1 MGLFGSK
8 NDCRFSSNC
17 PFGTEPCMYCVS
29 KNFED
34 CSTYRQLNG
43 DDNPCPFKDRCSW
56 FPHSCLAEAY
66 ESCFMY
72 NQMNAEN
79 NDSYDDDDYEADDDE
94 LEENVDMN
102 DEDDEYNDDIDDED
116 DEEIDDED
124 SEDIND
130 EDNTIPNKIESSLNE
145 IASKEKVKSMLRIFT
160 IAACIV
166 ILLLVVFV
174 YVLFSGSSQH
184 SENDRE
190 TSEMVVDSNSEISED
205 PNVTQ
210 ILESKYD
217 LVIYDE
223 GVYQVHKG
231 DYYGLCDNEGYEICK
246 PQFEFIGNV
255 ENGLIEVMKGGKS
268 GCIDTKG
275 KIVIPC
281 AYDAINIED
290 GVIECTKDEETL
302 CYDMD
307 GKLQSKRN
315 E

>member
-1 MGLFGSK
+1 MGLFGIK
-8 NDCRFSSNC
+8 NSCRFSSNC

-79 NDSYDDDDYEADDDE
+79 NDGYDDDDDYEADDDE

-102 DEDDEYNDDIDDED
+102 DEDDEDMDDEDNDNIDDED
-116 DEEIDDED
+116 NENIDDEE
-124 SEDIND
+124 ED
-130 EDNTIPNKIESSLNE
+130 TIPNKIESPLNE
-145 IASKEKVKSMLRIFT
+145 IISKEKVKSILRIFT

-166 ILLLVVFV
+166 ILLMIVFV

-184 SENDRE
+184 STNDRG

-210 ILESKYD
+210 TLESKYD
-217 LVIYDE
+217 LVAYDE
-223 GVYQVHKG
+223 GIYQVLKG
-231 DYYGLCDNEGYEICK
+231 DYYGLCDNEGNEICK
-246 PQFEFIGNV
+246 PQFSFIGYV
-255 ENGLIEVMKGGKS
+255 ENGLMEVTKGDKS
-268 GCIDTKG
+268 GCINTEG
-275 KIVIPC
+275 KIIIPC
-281 AYDAINIED
+281 VYDAVNIED
-290 GVIECTKDEETL
+290 GVIECIKGNITL